1 MKKMK
6 VIMAFAMATLTAL
19 SMNTLAFAG
28 QWKENDTGWWY
39 DNGNGTWPASSW
51 QWIDGNGD
59 GVAECYYFN
68 KDGYCLMNGVAP
80 DGSSVNANGAW
91 TVNGVVQTKNVGG
104 QAASMEET
112 KPARD
117 PLMLYDQQPVI
128 TKNIKKWESASTN
141 KEHENWVKVLKS
153 DSLLSGAAYIE
164 FYAGGEYDSLKAT
177 VAPSD
182 YTTSFSADTSWE
194 KDDLVSFQILGDD
207 DEVLY
212 ETSIDY
218 RTSAFDI
225 DVDITGQDS
234 VTIYLSKI
242 ESEISPVIL
251 KNARF
256 E

>member
-1 MKKMK
+1 MKEHDKMK
-6 VIMAFAMATLTAL
+6 RIPACAAAALTAL
-19 SMNTLAFAG
+19 SMNTLVFAG

-39 DNGNGTWPASSW
+39 DNGNGTWPSSSW

-59 GVAECYYFN
+59 GIAECYYFN

-80 DGSSVNANGAW
+80 DGSSVNVNGAW

-104 QAASMEET
+104 QAAPVEET

-117 PLMLYDQQPVI
+117 PLMLYDQQPII
-128 TKNIKKWESASTN
+128 TKNIEKWESASTN
-141 KEHENWVKVLKS
+141 KEHENW
-153 DSLLSGAAYIE
+153 D
-164 FYAGGEYDSLKAT
+164 
-177 VAPSD
+177 
-182 YTTSFSADTSWE
+182 
-194 KDDLVSFQILGDD
+194 KDDLVSFQILGDS
-207 DEVLY
+207 DELLY

>member
-1 MKKMK
+1 MKEHEKMK
-6 VIMAFAMATLTAL
+6 MITACAAAALTAL
-19 SMNTLAFAG
+19 SMNTLVFAG

-39 DNGNGTWPASSW
+39 DNGNGTWPSSSW

-59 GVAECYYFN
+59 GIAECYYFN

-80 DGSSVNANGAW
+80 DGSSVNVNGAW

-104 QAASMEET
+104 QAAPVEET

-117 PLMLYDQQPVI
+117 PLMLYDQQPII
-128 TKNIKKWESASTN
+128 TKNIEKWESASTN
-141 KEHENWVKVLKS
+141 KEHENW
-153 DSLLSGAAYIE
+153 D
-164 FYAGGEYDSLKAT
+164 
-177 VAPSD
+177 
-182 YTTSFSADTSWE
+182 
-194 KDDLVSFQILGDD
+194 KDDLVSFQILGDS
-207 DEVLY
+207 DELLY

-256 E
+256 EYTSGDCTLKIK

>member
-1 MKKMK
+1 MKEHEKMK
-6 VIMAFAMATLTAL
+6 MITACAAAALTAL
-19 SMNTLAFAG
+19 SMNTLVFAG

-39 DNGNGTWPASSW
+39 DNGNGTWPSSSW

-59 GVAECYYFN
+59 GIAECYYFN

-80 DGSSVNANGAW
+80 DGSSVNVNGAW

-104 QAASMEET
+104 QAAPVEET

-117 PLMLYDQQPVI
+117 PLMLYDQQPII
-128 TKNIKKWESASTN
+128 TKNSEKWESASTN
-141 KEHENWVKVLKS
+141 KEHENW
-153 DSLLSGAAYIE
+153 D
-164 FYAGGEYDSLKAT
+164 
-177 VAPSD
+177 
-182 YTTSFSADTSWE
+182 
-194 KDDLVSFQILGDD
+194 KDDLVSFQILGDS
-207 DEVLY
+207 DELLY

>member
-1 MKKMK
+1 MKEHEKMK
-6 VIMAFAMATLTAL
+6 RIPACAAAALTAL
-19 SMNTLAFAG
+19 SMNTLVFAG

-39 DNGNGTWPASSW
+39 DNGNGTWPSSSW

-59 GVAECYYFN
+59 GIAECYYFN

-80 DGSSVNANGAW
+80 DGSSVNVNGAW

-104 QAASMEET
+104 QAAPVEET

-117 PLMLYDQQPVI
+117 PLMLYDQQPII
-128 TKNIKKWESASTN
+128 TKNIEKWESASSN
-141 KEHENWVKVLKS
+141 KEHENW
-153 DSLLSGAAYIE
+153 D
-164 FYAGGEYDSLKAT
+164 
-177 VAPSD
+177 
-182 YTTSFSADTSWE
+182 
-194 KDDLVSFQILGDD
+194 KDDLVSFQILGDS
-207 DEVLY
+207 DELLY

>member
-1 MKKMK
+1 MKEHEKMRM
-6 VIMAFAMATLTAL
+6 ITACAAAALTAL
-19 SMNTLAFAG
+19 SMNTLVFAG

-39 DNGNGTWPASSW
+39 DNGNGTWPSSSW

-59 GVAECYYFN
+59 GIAECYYFN

-80 DGSSVNANGAW
+80 DGSSVNVNGAW

-104 QAASMEET
+104 QAAPVEET

-117 PLMLYDQQPVI
+117 PLMLYDQQPII
-128 TKNIKKWESASTN
+128 TKNSEKWESASTN
-141 KEHENWVKVLKS
+141 KEHENW
-153 DSLLSGAAYIE
+153 D
-164 FYAGGEYDSLKAT
+164 
-177 VAPSD
+177 
-182 YTTSFSADTSWE
+182 
-194 KDDLVSFQILGDD
+194 KDDLVSFQILGDS
-207 DEVLY
+207 DELLY

>member
-1 MKKMK
+1 MKEHEKMK
-6 VIMAFAMATLTAL
+6 MITACAAAALTAL
-19 SMNTLAFAG
+19 SMNTLVFAE

-39 DNGNGTWPASSW
+39 DNGNGTWPSSSW

-59 GVAECYYFN
+59 GIAECYYFN

-80 DGSSVNANGAW
+80 DGSSVNVNGAW

-104 QAASMEET
+104 QAAPVEET

-117 PLMLYDQQPVI
+117 PLMLYDQQPII
-128 TKNIKKWESASTN
+128 TKNIEKWESASTN
-141 KEHENWVKVLKS
+141 KEHENW
-153 DSLLSGAAYIE
+153 D
-164 FYAGGEYDSLKAT
+164 
-177 VAPSD
+177 
-182 YTTSFSADTSWE
+182 
-194 KDDLVSFQILGDD
+194 KDDLVSFQILGDS
-207 DEVLY
+207 DELLY

-225 DVDITGQDS
+225 DVDISPQDS

>member
-1 MKKMK
+1 MKEHEKMK
-6 VIMAFAMATLTAL
+6 MITACAAAALTAL
-19 SMNTLAFAG
+19 SMNTLVFAG

-39 DNGNGTWPASSW
+39 DNGNGTWPSSSW

-59 GVAECYYFN
+59 GIAECYYFN

-80 DGSSVNANGAW
+80 DGSSVNVNGAW

-104 QAASMEET
+104 QAAPVEET

-117 PLMLYDQQPVI
+117 PLMLYDQQPII
-128 TKNIKKWESASTN
+128 TKNIEKWESASTN
-141 KEHENWVKVLKS
+141 KEHENW
-153 DSLLSGAAYIE
+153 D
-164 FYAGGEYDSLKAT
+164 
-177 VAPSD
+177 
-182 YTTSFSADTSWE
+182 
-194 KDDLVSFQILGDD
+194 KDDLVSFQILGDS
-207 DEVLY
+207 DELLY

>member
-1 MKKMK
+1 MKM
-6 VIMAFAMATLTAL
+6 ITACAAAALTAL
-19 SMNTLAFAG
+19 SMNTLVFAG

-39 DNGNGTWPASSW
+39 DNGNGTWPSSSW

-59 GVAECYYFN
+59 GIAECYYFN

-80 DGSSVNANGAW
+80 DGSSVNVNGAW

-104 QAASMEET
+104 QAAPVEET

-117 PLMLYDQQPVI
+117 PLMLYDQQPII
-128 TKNIKKWESASTN
+128 TKNIEKWESASTN
-141 KEHENWVKVLKS
+141 KEHENW
-153 DSLLSGAAYIE
+153 D
-164 FYAGGEYDSLKAT
+164 
-177 VAPSD
+177 
-182 YTTSFSADTSWE
+182 
-194 KDDLVSFQILGDD
+194 KDDLVSFQILGDS
-207 DEVLY
+207 DELLY

>member
-1 MKKMK
+1 MKEHEKMK
-6 VIMAFAMATLTAL
+6 MITACAAAALTAL
-19 SMNTLAFAG
+19 SMNTLVFAG

-39 DNGNGTWPASSW
+39 DNGNGTWPSSSW

-59 GVAECYYFN
+59 GIAECYYFN

-80 DGSSVNANGAW
+80 DGSSVNVNGAW

-104 QAASMEET
+104 QAAPVEET

-117 PLMLYDQQPVI
+117 PLMLYDQQPII
-128 TKNIKKWESASTN
+128 TKNIEKWESASSN
-141 KEHENWVKVLKS
+141 KEHENW
-153 DSLLSGAAYIE
+153 D
-164 FYAGGEYDSLKAT
+164 
-177 VAPSD
+177 
-182 YTTSFSADTSWE
+182 
-194 KDDLVSFQILGDD
+194 KDDLVSFQILGDS
-207 DEVLY
+207 DELLY

>member
-1 MKKMK
+1 MKEHEKMK
-6 VIMAFAMATLTAL
+6 MIPACAAAALTAL
-19 SMNTLAFAG
+19 SMNTLVFAG

-39 DNGNGTWPASSW
+39 DNGNGTWPSSSW

-59 GVAECYYFN
+59 GIAECYYFN

-80 DGSSVNANGAW
+80 DGSSVNVNGAW

-104 QAASMEET
+104 QAAPVEET

-117 PLMLYDQQPVI
+117 PLMLYDQQPII
-128 TKNIKKWESASTN
+128 TKNIEKWESASTN
-141 KEHENWVKVLKS
+141 KEHENW
-153 DSLLSGAAYIE
+153 D
-164 FYAGGEYDSLKAT
+164 
-177 VAPSD
+177 
-182 YTTSFSADTSWE
+182 
-194 KDDLVSFQILGDD
+194 KDDLVSFQILGDS
-207 DEVLY
+207 DELLY

>member
-1 MKKMK
+1 MKGHEKMK
-6 VIMAFAMATLTAL
+6 MITACAAAALTAL
-19 SMNTLAFAG
+19 SMNTLVFAG

-39 DNGNGTWPASSW
+39 DNGNGTWPSSSW

-59 GVAECYYFN
+59 GIAECYYFN

-80 DGSSVNANGAW
+80 DGSSVNVNGAW

-104 QAASMEET
+104 QAAPVEET

-117 PLMLYDQQPVI
+117 PLMLYDQQPII
-128 TKNIKKWESASTN
+128 TKNIEKWESASTN
-141 KEHENWVKVLKS
+141 KEHENW
-153 DSLLSGAAYIE
+153 D
-164 FYAGGEYDSLKAT
+164 
-177 VAPSD
+177 
-182 YTTSFSADTSWE
+182 
-194 KDDLVSFQILGDD
+194 KDDLVSFQILGDS
-207 DEVLY
+207 DELLY